1 MAPSQARL
9 LLCLFCL
16 FLLPFVTAYPGA
28 SQVCD
33 CDRVDCSCLYAG
45 SGTQRCRF
53 RVTDMVVDV
62 LPVDPTYASQVSRKF
77 ALLYAVFVEV
87 FALSSS

>member
-1 MAPSQARL
+1 MRL
-9 LLCLFCL
+9 DGSHLRVIFHNY
-16 FLLPFVTAYPGA
+16 TSYYPGA

-45 SGTQRCRF
+45 RGTQRCRF
-53 RVTDMVVDV
+53 RVMDMVVDV
-62 LPVDPTYASQVSRKF
+62 LSVDPKYASQVSRKF
-77 ALLYAVFVEV
+77 ARLYAVFLEV